1 MKKLAASFLISALL
15 ASPSFAADSG
25 TAELQQ
31 QINDLQ
37 RKFNDLESSKKADK
51 KEPTVRIGGYG
62 ELDYIFKEANG
73 NRKEGNTFDPHR
85 FVLYVNSNLSESIT
99 LNTELEW
106 EHGGDSG
113 KGSEIAVEQFFLDFR
128 HQRPLNFKAG
138 LMLVPLG
145 GINLGHEPTNFN
157 STERPE
163 LDKFLL
169 PSTWREMGAGIYG
182 ALGSKVDY
190 QLLVMNG
197 LNGFTKY
204 KNNEPDSG
212 FSAKEGLRKG
222 RQKVEVDNNDSKA
235 IVARLEVR
243 PVTNL
248 YTNFS
253 AYRGDSADAGK
264 PGAVTT
270 IAAFDGKYSLGKF
283 DLSGE
288 YVYIDQKHPE
298 RLSTEIGDRMSGYW
312 VEGAY
317 HVLPESLKK
326 GKLVDADV
334 VAFARYS
341 AFDTQQGTLVDP
353 TKASGL
359 YDRNYTTVGVV
370 FKPVTT
376 VSIKADYQ
384 IYDDHRSAAEKNL
397 ALDNDKFQVT
407 IGFVF

>member
-1 MKKLAASFLISALL
+1 MKKLAASLLISTLL
-15 ASPSFAADSG
+15 AAPAFADDNN
-25 TAELQQ
+25 TAALQQ

-37 RKFNDLESSKKADK
+37 RQFSELESSKKTEKRD
-51 KEPTVRIGGYG
+51 PSIRIGGYG
-62 ELDYIFKEANG
+62 ELDYIFKKANG
-73 NRKEGNTFDPHR
+73 NGKEGNTFDPHR
-85 FVLYVNSNLSESIT
+85 FVLYVNADLSESIT

-145 GINLGHEPTNFN
+145 GVNINHEPTNFN

-163 LDKFLL
+163 LDKFLI

-182 ALGSKVDY
+182 ALGDKVNY

-197 LNGFTKY
+197 LDGTQ
-204 KNNEPDSG
+204 
-212 FSAKEGLRKG
+212 FSAANGIRSG

-248 YTNFS
+248 YTNF
-253 AYRGDSADAGK
+253 AVYRGDSAASGK
-264 PGAVTT
+264 AGAVTT
-270 IAAFDGKYSLGKF
+270 IAAFDGMYSLGKF

-288 YVYIDQKHPE
+288 YVYIDQQHPE
-298 RLSTEIGDRMSGYW
+298 RIRTDIGDRMSGYW

-317 HVLPESLKK
+317 HILPESIKQ

-341 AFDTQQGTLVDP
+341 AFDTQQGNIADP

-359 YDRNYTTVGVV
+359 YDRNYTTVGMV

-384 IYDDHRSAAEKNL
+384 IYDDHRNGSEL

-407 IGFVF
+407 LGYVF

>member
-1 MKKLAASFLISALL
+1 MKKLAASILISALL
-15 ASPSFAADSG
+15 AAPAFADEIN

-31 QINDLQ
+31 QINELQ
-37 RKFNDLESSKKADK
+37 RKFSDLERSKKTEKRDPAI
-51 KEPTVRIGGYG
+51 RLGGYG

-73 NRKEGNTFDPHR
+73 NGKEGNTFDPHR
-85 FVLYVNSNLSESIT
+85 FVLYVNADLSETIT

-113 KGSEIAVEQFFLDFR
+113 KGSEISVEQFFLDFR
-128 HQRPLNFKAG
+128 VARPLNVKAG

-145 GINLGHEPTNFN
+145 GINLAHEPTNFN

-163 LDKFLL
+163 LDRFLI
-169 PSTWREMGAGIYG
+169 PGTWREMGAGIYG
-182 ALGSKVDY
+182 ALGNKVDY

-197 LNGFTKY
+197 LDGTQ
-204 KNNEPDSG
+204 
-212 FSAKEGLRKG
+212 FSAANGIRSG

-248 YTNFS
+248 YTNLS
-253 AYRGDSADAGK
+253 VYRGDSAASGEA
-264 PGAVTT
+264 GAVTT
-270 IAAFDGKYSLGKF
+270 IAAVDGKYSLGKW
-283 DLSGE
+283 DVSGE
-288 YVYIDQKHPE
+288 YVYIDQQHPE
-298 RLSTEIGDRMSGYW
+298 RLSAEIGERMSGYW

-317 HVLPESLKK
+317 HLLPEGMKE
-326 GKLVDADV
+326 GKLTDADV

-341 AFDTQQGTLVDP
+341 AFDTQQGRLADP
-353 TKASGL
+353 GKTSGK

-376 VSIKADYQ
+376 VAIKADYQ
-384 IYDDHRSAAEKNL
+384 IYDDQRSAGET

-407 IGFVF
+407 LGFVF

>member
-1 MKKLAASFLISALL
+1 MKKLAASLLISTLL
-15 ASPSFAADSG
+15 AAPAFADDAS
-25 TAELQQ
+25 TQELQQ
-31 QINDLQ
+31 QINELQ
-37 RKFNDLESSKKADK
+37 RKFSVLESSKTAEKSDPAI
-51 KEPTVRIGGYG
+51 RIGGYG

-73 NRKEGNTFDPHR
+73 NGKEGNTFDPHR
-85 FVLYVNSNLSESIT
+85 FVLYVNSDLSDSIT

-113 KGSEIAVEQFFLDFR
+113 SDSVVAVEQFFLDFR

-145 GINLGHEPTNFN
+145 GVNINHEPTNFN

-163 LDKFLL
+163 LDKFLI
-169 PSTWREMGAGIYG
+169 PSTWREMGAGIHG
-182 ALGSKVDY
+182 ALGDKIDY

-197 LNGFTKY
+197 LDGSK
-204 KNNEPDSG
+204 
-212 FSAKEGLRKG
+212 FSAANGLRSG
-222 RQKVEVDNNDSKA
+222 RQKVEIDNNDSKA

-248 YTNFS
+248 YTNLS
-253 AYRGDSADAGK
+253 VYRGDSAAAGK

-270 IAAFDGKYSLGKF
+270 IAAVDGKYSLGKAE
-283 DLSGE
+283 LAGE
-288 YVYIDQKHPE
+288 YVLIDQKHPE
-298 RLSTEIGDRMSGYW
+298 RLSAEIGDRMSGYW

-317 HVLPESLKK
+317 HVLPESMKQ

-341 AFDTQQGTLVDP
+341 AFDTQQGTLADP
-353 TKASGL
+353 SKSSGR

-376 VSIKADYQ
+376 VAIKADYQ
-384 IYDDHRSAAEKNL
+384 IYDDHRSAAEK

-407 IGFVF
+407 LGFVF

>member
-1 MKKLAASFLISALL
+1 MKKLAASLLISTLL
-15 ASPSFAADSG
+15 AVPVFAEDNN
-25 TAELQQ
+25 TAALQQ
-31 QINDLQ
+31 QLNDLQ
-37 RKFNDLESSKKADK
+37 HQFSELERSKKNEKRD
-51 KEPTVRIGGYG
+51 PSIRIGGYG
-62 ELDYIFKEANG
+62 ELDYIFKKANG
-73 NRKEGNTFDPHR
+73 NGKEGNTFDPHR
-85 FVLYVNSNLSESIT
+85 FVLYVNADLSESIT

-113 KGSEIAVEQFFLDFR
+113 SDSVVAVEQFFLDFR

-145 GINLGHEPTNFN
+145 GVNINHEPTNFN

-163 LDKFLL
+163 LDKFLI
-169 PSTWREMGAGIYG
+169 PSTWREMGAGVYG
-182 ALGSKVDY
+182 ALGDKVDY

-197 LNGFTKY
+197 LDGSK
-204 KNNEPDSG
+204 
-212 FSAKEGLRKG
+212 FSAANGLRSG
-222 RQKVEVDNNDSKA
+222 RQKVEIDNNDSKA

-253 AYRGDSADAGK
+253 AYRGDSAAAGK

-270 IAAFDGKYSLGKF
+270 IAAVDGKYSLGRA

-288 YVYIDQKHPE
+288 YVYIDQAHPE
-298 RLSTEIGDRMSGYW
+298 RISTEIGDRMSGYW

-317 HVLPESLKK
+317 HILPEGMKR
-326 GKLVDADV
+326 GKLEDADV

-341 AFDTQQGTLVDP
+341 AFDTQQGHLADP
-353 TKASGL
+353 SKASGRF
-359 YDRNYTTVGVV
+359 DRNYTTVGVV

-376 VSIKADYQ
+376 VAIKADYQ
-384 IYDDHRSAAEKNL
+384 IYDDHRNPGEL

-407 IGFVF
+407 LGFVF

>member
-1 MKKLAASFLISALL
+1 MKKLAASLLISTLL
-15 ASPSFAADSG
+15 AAPAFADDNS
-25 TAELQQ
+25 TAALQQ

-37 RKFNDLESSKKADK
+37 RQFSELESSKKVEK
-51 KEPTVRIGGYG
+51 KDPSIRIGGYG
-62 ELDYIFKEANG
+62 ELDYIFKKANG
-73 NRKEGNTFDPHR
+73 NGKEGNTFDPHR
-85 FVLYVNSNLSESIT
+85 FVLYVNSDLSESIT

-113 KGSEIAVEQFFLDFR
+113 AGSEIAVEQFFLDFR

-163 LDKFLL
+163 LDRFLI
-169 PSTWREMGAGIYG
+169 PSTWREMGAGIHG
-182 ALGSKVDY
+182 ALGNKVDY

-197 LNGFTKY
+197 LDGSK
-204 KNNEPDSG
+204 
-212 FSAKEGLRKG
+212 FSAANGLRSG

-253 AYRGDSADAGK
+253 AYRGDSAAAGK

-270 IAAFDGKYSLGKF
+270 IAAVDGKYSLGKAE
-283 DLSGE
+283 LSGE
-288 YVYIDQKHPE
+288 YVLIDLKHPE
-298 RLSTEIGDRMSGYW
+298 RLSAEIGGRMSGYW

-317 HVLPESLKK
+317 HVLPESMKQ

-334 VAFARYS
+334 VVFARYS
-341 AFDTQQGTLVDP
+341 AFDTQQGTIADP
-353 TKASGL
+353 TKASGK
-359 YDRNYTTVGVV
+359 YDRNYTTVGMV

-376 VSIKADYQ
+376 VAIKADYQ
-384 IYDDHRSAAEKNL
+384 IYDDHRNSSEL

-407 IGFVF
+407 LGYVF

>member
-1 MKKLAASFLISALL
+1 MKKLAASLLFSTLL
-15 ASPSFAADSG
+15 AVPAFAVDNS
-25 TAELQQ
+25 TAWQQ
-31 QINDLQ
+31 HINDLQ
-37 RKFNDLESSKKADK
+37 RQFSELESSKKTEK
-51 KEPTVRIGGYG
+51 KDPSIRIGGYG

-73 NRKEGNTFDPHR
+73 NGKEGNTFDPHR
-85 FVLYVNSNLSESIT
+85 FVLYVNADLSESIT

-113 KGSEIAVEQFFLDFR
+113 AGSEIAVEQFFLDFR

-138 LMLVPLG
+138 LLLVPLG
-145 GINLGHEPTNFN
+145 GVNINHEPTNFN

-163 LDKFLL
+163 LDRFLI
-169 PSTWREMGAGIYG
+169 PSTWREMGAGIHG
-182 ALGSKVDY
+182 ALGNKVDY

-197 LNGFTKY
+197 LDGSK
-204 KNNEPDSG
+204 
-212 FSAKEGLRKG
+212 FSASNGLRSG
-222 RQKVEVDNNDSKA
+222 WQKVEIDNNDSKA

-253 AYRGDSADAGK
+253 AYRGDSAAAGK

-270 IAAFDGKYSLGKF
+270 IAAVDGKYSLGRAE
-283 DLSGE
+283 LSGE
-288 YVYIDQKHPE
+288 YVYIDQAHPE
-298 RLSTEIGDRMSGYW
+298 RISTEIGDRMSGYW

-317 HVLPESLKK
+317 HILPEGMKK
-326 GKLVDADV
+326 GKLEDADV

-341 AFDTQQGTLVDP
+341 AFDTQQGRLADP
-353 TKASGL
+353 TKASGR

-376 VSIKADYQ
+376 VAIKADYQ
-384 IYDDHRSAAEKNL
+384 IYDDHRNPGEL

>member
-1 MKKLAASFLISALL
+1 MKKLAASILVSALL
-15 ASPSFAADSG
+15 AAPAFADNA
-25 TAELQQ
+25 TAEMQQ

-37 RKFNDLESSKKADK
+37 RKFSELESSKKADQK
-51 KEPTVRIGGYG
+51 VPSIRLGGYG
-62 ELDYIFKEANG
+62 ELDYIFKKANG
-73 NRKEGNTFDPHR
+73 NGKEGNTFDPHR
-85 FVLYVNSNLSESIT
+85 FVLYVNSDLSDSIT

-113 KGSEIAVEQFFLDFR
+113 SDSVIAVEQFFLDFR
-128 HQRPLNFKAG
+128 YQRPLNVKAG

-145 GINLGHEPTNFN
+145 GVNINHEPTNFN

-163 LDKFLL
+163 LDKFLI

-197 LNGFTKY
+197 LDGSK
-204 KNNEPDSG
+204 
-212 FSAKEGLRKG
+212 FSAANGLRSG

-248 YTNFS
+248 YTNLS
-253 AYRGDSADAGK
+253 VYRGDSAAAGK
-264 PGAVTT
+264 PGALTT
-270 IAAFDGKYSLGKF
+270 IAAVDGKYSLGKAE
-283 DLSGE
+283 LSGE
-288 YVYIDQKHPE
+288 YVLINQKHPE
-298 RLSTEIGDRMSGYW
+298 RLSAELGDRMSGYW

-317 HVLPESLKK
+317 HVLPESMKK
-326 GKLVDADV
+326 GKLVDSDV

-341 AFDTQQGTLVDP
+341 AFDTQQGTLADP
-353 TKASGL
+353 SKASGR
-359 YDRNYTTVGVV
+359 YDRNFTTVGVV

-384 IYDDHRSAAEKNL
+384 IYDDHRNSGET
-397 ALDNDKFQVT
+397 ALDNDKLQVT
-407 IGFVF
+407 LGFVF

>member
-1 MKKLAASFLISALL
+1 MKKLAASLLISTLL
-15 ASPSFAADSG
+15 AAPAFADDNS
-25 TAELQQ
+25 TAALQQ

-37 RKFNDLESSKKADK
+37 RQFSELESSKKTTKRDPA
-51 KEPTVRIGGYG
+51 VRIGGYG

-73 NRKEGNTFDPHR
+73 NGKEGNTFDPHR
-85 FVLYVNSNLSESIT
+85 FVLYVNSNLSESII

-145 GINLGHEPTNFN
+145 GINLVHEPTNFN

-163 LDKFLL
+163 LDRFLI
-169 PSTWREMGAGIYG
+169 PSTWREMGAGIHG
-182 ALGSKVDY
+182 ALGNKVDY

-197 LNGFTKY
+197 LDGSK
-204 KNNEPDSG
+204 
-212 FSAKEGLRKG
+212 FSAANGLRGG

-248 YTNFS
+248 YTNLS
-253 AYRGDSADAGK
+253 VYRGDSAAAGK

-270 IAAFDGKYSLGKF
+270 IAAADGKYSLGKF

-288 YVYIDQKHPE
+288 YVYIDQAHPE
-298 RLSTEIGDRMSGYW
+298 RISTEIGDRMSGYW
-312 VEGAY
+312 VEGAC
-317 HVLPESLKK
+317 HILPEGMKK

-341 AFDTQQGTLVDP
+341 AFDTQQGRLADP

-359 YDRNYTTVGVV
+359 YDRNYTTVGMV

-376 VSIKADYQ
+376 VAIKADYQ
-384 IYDDHRSAAEKNL
+384 IYDDHRNPGEL

-407 IGFVF
+407 LGFVF

>member
-1 MKKLAASFLISALL
+1 MKKLAASFLISVLL
-15 ASPSFAADSG
+15 AATAFADNIS
-25 TAELQQ
+25 TAEMQQ
-31 QINDLQ
+31 QINELQ
-37 RKFNDLESSKKADK
+37 HKFSELESSKITDK
-51 KEPTVRIGGYG
+51 KDLSIRLGGYG

-73 NRKEGNTFDPHR
+73 NGKEGNTFDPHR
-85 FVLYVNSNLSESIT
+85 FVLYVNSDLSESIT

-113 KGSEIAVEQFFLDFR
+113 KGSEISVEQFFLDFR
-128 HQRPLNFKAG
+128 VARPLNVKGG

-145 GINLGHEPTNFN
+145 GINLAHEPTNFN

-163 LDKFLL
+163 LDRFLV
-169 PSTWREMGAGIYG
+169 PGTWREMGAGIYG

-190 QLLVMNG
+190 QLLAMNG
-197 LNGFTKY
+197 LDGTQ
-204 KNNEPDSG
+204 
-212 FSAKEGLRKG
+212 FSAANGIKSG

-248 YTNFS
+248 YTNLS
-253 AYRGDSADAGK
+253 VYRGDSAASGK

-270 IAAFDGKYSLGKF
+270 IAAVDGSYSLGKF

-288 YVYIDQKHPE
+288 YVYIDQQHPE
-298 RLSTEIGDRMSGYW
+298 RISTEIGERMSGYW

-317 HVLPESLKK
+317 HVLPERMKQ
-326 GKLVDADV
+326 GKLMDADV

-341 AFDTQQGTLVDP
+341 AFDTQQGRLADP
-353 TKASGL
+353 SKASGR
-359 YDRNYTTVGVV
+359 YDRNYTTVGMV

-384 IYDDHRSAAEKNL
+384 IYDDQRSASET
-397 ALDNDKFQVT
+397 ALDNDKVQVT
-407 IGFVF
+407 LGFVF

>member
-1 MKKLAASFLISALL
+1 M
-15 ASPSFAADSG
+15 PTDNR

-31 QINDLQ
+31 QINELQ
-37 RKFNDLESSKKADK
+37 RKFSDLENGKPVDK
-51 KEPTVRIGGYG
+51 KDPAIRLGGYG

-73 NRKEGNTFDPHR
+73 NGKEGNTFDPHR

-128 HQRPLNFKAG
+128 VARPLNVKAG
-138 LMLVPLG
+138 LMLVPMG
-145 GINLGHEPTNFN
+145 GINLAHEPTNFN

-163 LDKFLL
+163 LDKFLI

-197 LNGFTKY
+197 LDGSEFT
-204 KNNEPDSG
+204 
-212 FSAKEGLRKG
+212 AKDGLRGG

-248 YTNFS
+248 YTNLS
-253 AYRGDSADAGK
+253 VYRGDSAAVGK

-270 IAAFDGKYSLGKF
+270 IAAFDGKYSLGKAE
-283 DLSGE
+283 LSGE
-288 YVYIDQKHPE
+288 YVLIDQKHPE
-298 RLSTEIGDRMSGYW
+298 RLNATTIGDRMSGYW

-317 HVLPESLKK
+317 HVLPESLKQ

-334 VAFARYS
+334 VAFVRYS

-353 TKASGL
+353 SKASGL

-384 IYDDHRSAAEKNL
+384 IYDDHRSAAEKNM

-407 IGFVF
+407 LGFVF